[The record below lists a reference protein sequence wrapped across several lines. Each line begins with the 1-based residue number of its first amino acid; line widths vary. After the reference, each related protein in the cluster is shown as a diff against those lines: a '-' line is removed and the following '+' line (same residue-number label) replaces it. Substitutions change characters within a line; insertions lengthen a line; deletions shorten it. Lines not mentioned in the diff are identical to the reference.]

1 MRKKSDP
8 PTRQTY
14 LGMVIS
20 MPFII
25 GLTLWMQGDLTPQT
39 ATLTLTVSGLLCLSL
54 RWIQDFFRAGWQQ
67 EYEQKLAHTQA
78 ELAREDLTAKD
89 RRRLERYLDQLP
101 NRFHLVTSPD
111 KTYRVVTIVGV
122 AAKAAA
128 STLKSF
134 WR

>member
-25 GLTLWMQGDLTPQT
+25 GLTLWMQGELTPQT

-111 KTYRVVTIVGV
+111 ITYRVVTIVGV

>member
-1 MRKKSDP
+1 MRKRSDP
-8 PTRQTY
+8 PTRKTY
-14 LGMVIS
+14 LGMIIS
-20 MPFII
+20 MPFIF
-25 GLTLWMQGDLTPQT
+25 GLALWMQGDLTPQT
-39 ATLTLTVSGLLCLSL
+39 ATLTLTVSGLLYLSL

-67 EYEQKLAHTQA
+67 EYEQKLAHTHA
-78 ELAREDLTAKD
+78 ELAREDLTAKE
-89 RRRLERYLDQLP
+89 RRRLERYRDQLP

-128 STLKSF
+128 SALKSF

>member
-1 MRKKSDP
+1 MLKKSDP
-8 PTRQTY
+8 PTRKTY

-25 GLTLWMQGDLTPQT
+25 GLMLWMEGDLTPQT

>member
-8 PTRQTY
+8 PTRKTY

-25 GLTLWMQGDLTPQT
+25 GLMLWTQGDLTPQT

-122 AAKAAA
+122 ATKAAA
-128 STLKSF
+128 SALKSF

>member
-1 MRKKSDP
+1 MLKKSDP
-8 PTRQTY
+8 PTRKTY

-25 GLTLWMQGDLTPQT
+25 GLMLWMEGDLTPQT

-128 STLKSF
+128 SSLKSF